1 MAFDATSM
9 TIEIRLLEA
18 GDEAVLTDVAPD
30 VFDHA
35 VQPALAVEFLA
46 DPRHHV
52 AVARDGGLVVGFAT
66 GVHYVHP
73 DKAPEL
79 WVNEV
84 GVAPTHRGRGLATQL
99 LRALLDAGRAAGCS
113 QAWVLTERSNV
124 PAMGLYRQLG
134 GVEAPDQ
141 TVMFEFRL
149 DGTG

>member
-1 MAFDATSM
+1 M

-35 VQPALAVEFLA
+35 VQPALAAEFLA

-52 AVARDGGLVVGFAT
+52 AVARDGGSVVGFAS

-73 DKAPEL
+73 DKPPEL

-84 GVAPTHRGRGLATQL
+84 GVATTHRGRGLATQL
-99 LRALLDAGRAAGCS
+99 LRALLDAGRAVGCS